1 MVGDKL
7 LSDLRKAKNVVTP
20 AEVLEIRDFWFVN
33 IDVESATILANSKEF
48 GPFAFYGC
56 Q

>member
-7 LSDLRKAKNVVTP
+7 LSDLRKAKNVVVP
-20 AEVLEIRDFWFVN
+20 AGVREIGDFWFMN
-33 IDVESATILANSKEF
+33 NEIESATILARLKKL

-56 Q
+56 W